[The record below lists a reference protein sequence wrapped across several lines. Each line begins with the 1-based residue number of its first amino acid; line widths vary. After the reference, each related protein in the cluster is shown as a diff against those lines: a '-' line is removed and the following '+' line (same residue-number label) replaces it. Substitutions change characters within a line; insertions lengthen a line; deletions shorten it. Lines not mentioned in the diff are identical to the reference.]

1 MSEVTVKQLAEVL
14 GVSIEQLMEQL
25 ASAGIKVEGED
36 AAISNDDKRQLLAF
50 LRNAHGKDKKEESPR
65 KKIVLKRK
73 TTGTL
78 KISSGSGI
86 RSKTKM
92 VNIEVRKKRT
102 IKRPDQAT
110 LDEIERDRLE
120 AQKALEE
127 RKQQLELEQREREAK
142 EAAASAALQAENQKA
157 AEQKQALEEELLQ
170 KETEVN
176 DVEPTDVTV
185 DDAHDEVDTEADTD
199 TDTET
204 IQETSATE
212 ESTQAT
218 QVAEKEVEKT
228 AEQLAQEA
236 EEQAKAKAAQAIE
249 DQVQRQVMAAVEKRK
264 KEKLRKEEN
273 KKTEAK
279 GNARDKTGNTRTKTF
294 TKENKAKG
302 SQNKYGRKQLH
313 VKGGRG
319 RRNLKPDFKQPEKH
333 GFKKPVADQVK
344 TVKIP
349 DDGITVSALAKSLAI
364 KAGDIIKELMGMG
377 MMVTINQILDQDT
390 AVLVVE
396 EIGHKAEL
404 IESKTLTEELEE
416 INESDDVNAVT
427 RPPVVTVMGHVDH
440 GKTSLLDYI
449 RHTKVTDKEAG
460 GITQHIGAY
469 HVQTDK
475 GVISFIDT
483 PGHAAFTAMRQRGA
497 KATDIVIL
505 VVAANDGVMPQT
517 IEAIKHAKSAK
528 VPVIVAVNKID
539 LDGADVEKIKLEM
552 SSHDVIAE
560 SYGGEVQ
567 FIPVSA
573 KTGQGIN
580 DLLDAISIQAEVM
593 ELKAPIDKSAKGIV
607 VESSLDKGRGP
618 VATVLVKS
626 GTLKKGDMVLS
637 GEQFGRARR
646 LINELGQ
653 EVQSAGPSIPVVI
666 QGLSGV
672 PIAGEEFIVVK
683 NEKRAKSAAA
693 QRKAI
698 ERDLRLKAQQAA
710 KLENLMAS
718 MGKKEKLTV
727 NLLIKADVQGSV
739 EALKDSLTSLG
750 NDDVEI
756 KAIYA
761 GVGGI
766 TNADAQLALS
776 ARAIIIGF
784 NVRADKAAR
793 DVIKQNDLD
802 LHYFSIIYEAIDNIK
817 AAITGFLGTETKDV
831 IIGLAEV
838 KDVFRSSLFGSI
850 AGCIVL
856 EGSVK
861 RDNPIRVL
869 RDNVV
874 IFEGE
879 LESLRRHKD
888 DVKEV
893 KSGTECGIGVK
904 GYDDIQSGDEIEC
917 FERVEVQKSLD

>member
-14 GVSIEQLMEQL
+14 GISLDQLMDQL
-25 ASAGIKVEGED
+25 KDANISAKSAD
-36 AAISNDDKRQLLAF
+36 DAISNDDKRQLLAY
-50 LRNAHGKDKKEESPR
+50 LRSSHGKDKKDQSPR
-65 KKIVLKRK
+65 KKVVLKRK
-73 TTGTL
+73 STGTL
-78 KISSGSGI
+78 KVSSGSGI
-86 RSKTKM
+86 RSKTKT

-102 IKRPDQAT
+102 FNKPNKAE
-110 LDEIERDRLE
+110 LDDIAKDRLE

-127 RKQQLELEQREREAK
+127 RKEQLAEEAGLKQKIEEQKEQERLAQE
-142 EAAASAALQAENQKA
+142 QAI
-157 AEQKQALEEELLQ
+157 AEQKALELAELEKNKEPEEISQ
-170 KETEVN
+170 QEPDSEASEQEDKETVKE
-176 DVEPTDVTV
+176 ETV
-185 DDAHDEVDTEADTD
+185 KDPETLAKEKAD
-199 TDTET
+199 
-204 IQETSATE
+204 QERE
-212 ESTQAT
+212 E
-218 QVAEKEVEKT
+218 
-228 AEQLAQEA
+228 
-236 EEQAKAKAAQAIE
+236 
-249 DQVQRQVMAAVEKRK
+249 QVQRQVMAAVEKRK
-264 KEKLRKEEN
+264 REKEKKNEKQASKPATTAGR
-273 KKTEAK
+273 A
-279 GNARDKTGNTRTKTF
+279 NAGGR
-294 TKENKAKG
+294 A
-302 SQNKYGRKQLH
+302 QNKYGRKQLH

-319 RRNLKPDFKQPEKH
+319 RHQIKPTFKKAEKH
-333 GFKKPVADQVK
+333 GFTKPVADQVK
-344 TVKIP
+344 TVQLEESISVA
-349 DDGITVSALAKSLAI
+349 DLAKALTI
-364 KAGDIIKELMGMG
+364 KSGDIIKELMTMG
-377 MMVTINQILDQDT
+377 MMVTINQMLDQDT
-390 AVLVVE
+390 ATLVVE
-396 EIGHKAEL
+396 ELGHQVEL
-404 IESKTLTEELEE
+404 VESQTLAEELHSQSDEE
-416 INESDDVNAVT
+416 TNDENAVT

-449 RHTKVTDKEAG
+449 RKTKVTDKEAG

-469 HVQTDK
+469 HVTTDH

-483 PGHAAFTAMRQRGA
+483 PGHAAFTSMRQRGA

-517 IEAIKHAKSAK
+517 IEAVKHSKAAG
-528 VPVIVAVNKID
+528 VPIIVAVNKMDLQGASID
-539 LDGADVEKIKLEM
+539 KAKQDL
-552 SSHDVIAE
+552 SNHDVIPE
-560 SYGGEVQ
+560 DWGGDVQ

-573 KTGQGIN
+573 LTGLGID
-580 DLLDAISIQAEVM
+580 DLLEAINLQAEVM
-593 ELKAPIDKSAKGIV
+593 ELKAVVDKPAKGLV

-637 GEQFGRARR
+637 GEQFGRVRMM
-646 LINELGQ
+646 LDETGNQVSE
-653 EVQSAGPSIPVVI
+653 AGPSIPVVI

-672 PIAGEEFIVVK
+672 PVAGEDFLVVK

-693 QRKAI
+693 EHKVHL
-698 ERDLRLKAQQAA
+698 RDTRLKAQQAA
-710 KLENLMAS
+710 KLESLMAS
-718 MGKKEKLTV
+718 MGKTEAKLVV

-739 EALKDSLTSLG
+739 EALAESLTSLG

-756 KAIYA
+756 RAIST

-776 ARAIIIGF
+776 AKAIIIGF

-793 DVIKQNDLD
+793 EVIKQNDLD

-817 AAITGFLGTETKDV
+817 AAITGYLGTETKEV
-831 IIGLAEV
+831 IIGNAEV
-838 KDVFRSSLFGSI
+838 KDVFRSSQFGSI

-856 EGSVK
+856 EGTVK

-904 GYDDIQSGDEIEC
+904 GYNDIEPGDEIEC
-917 FERVEVQKSLD
+917 YERVEVKKTLD

>member
-14 GVSIEQLMEQL
+14 GVSVEQLMEQL
-25 ASAGIKVEGED
+25 KSADIAVANED
-36 AAISNDDKRQLLAF
+36 ATISNEDKRQLLAF
-50 LRNAHGKDKKEESPR
+50 LRSSHGKDKKDQSPR

-78 KISSGSGI
+78 KVSSGTGV

-102 IKRPDQAT
+102 INRPDKAT
-110 LDEIERDRLE
+110 LDEIEKDRLE
-120 AQKALEE
+120 AQKALDE
-127 RKQQLELEQREREAK
+127 RKKQLAREQQEREAK
-142 EAAASAALQAENQKA
+142 ERAEKEAAQKAEALAKQEAEAQAQA
-157 AEQKQALEEELLQ
+157 AEQKKDE
-170 KETEVN
+170 
-176 DVEPTDVTV
+176 TV
-185 DDAHDEVDTEADTD
+185 DEVEIDEVSE
-199 TDTET
+199 EQEEQ
-204 IQETSATE
+204 IEETSE
-212 ESTQAT
+212 E
-218 QVAEKEVEKT
+218 VAEVVVEKT
-228 AEQLAQEA
+228 TEEIAA
-236 EEQAKAKAAQAIE
+236 EEQIVAKAKADQAIE
-249 DQVQRQVMAAVEKRK
+249 EQVQRQVMAAVEKRK
-264 KEKLRKEEN
+264 KEKQRKEDSKNASAKPARPSNTTEN
-273 KKTEAK
+273 KQPYKK
-279 GNARDKTGNTRTKTF
+279 GGNK
-294 TKENKAKG
+294 KPN
-302 SQNKYGRKQLH
+302 QNNKYGRKQLH

-319 RRNLKPDFKQPEKH
+319 NRNLKPDFKQPEKH

-344 TVKIP
+344 TVKIKES
-349 DDGITVSALAKSLAI
+349 ITVSALAKELAI

-396 EIGHKAEL
+396 ELGHKAE
-404 IESKTLTEELEE
+404 IVESKTLAEELGS
-416 INESDDVNAVT
+416 ESESTDENAET

-449 RHTKVTDKEAG
+449 RKSKVTEKEAG

-469 HVQTDK
+469 HVETDK
-475 GVISFIDT
+475 GVVSFIDT

-497 KATDIVIL
+497 KVTDIVIL

-517 IEAIKHAKSAK
+517 IEAIKHSKAAG
-528 VPVIVAVNKID
+528 VPIIVAVNKID
-539 LDGADVEKIKLEM
+539 LDGADIEKIKLEM
-552 SSHDVIAE
+552 SNHDVIAE

-573 KTGQGIN
+573 KTGQGI
-580 DLLDAISIQAEVM
+580 DELLEAILLQAEVM
-593 ELKAPIDKSAKGIV
+593 ELKAPVDTPAKGIV

-646 LINELGQ
+646 MLNELGE
-653 EVQSAGPSIPVVI
+653 EVSTAGPSIPVVI

-672 PIAGEEFIVVK
+672 PVAGEEFLVVK

-693 QRKAI
+693 ERKAI
-698 ERDLRLKAQQAA
+698 ERDMRLKAQQAA

-718 MGKKEKLTV
+718 MGKKEKLVV

-739 EALKDSLTSLG
+739 EALKESLTSLG

-756 KAIYA
+756 RAIYT

-793 DVIKQNDLD
+793 EVIKQNDLD

-817 AAITGFLGTETKDV
+817 SAITGFLGTETKDV
-831 IIGLAEV
+831 IIGMAEV
-838 KDVFRSSLFGSI
+838 KDVFRSSQFGSI

-904 GYDDIQSGDEIEC
+904 GYDDIQAGDEIEC

>member
-14 GVSIEQLMEQL
+14 GVSVEQLMEQL
-25 ASAGIKVEGED
+25 KSADIAVANED
-36 AAISNDDKRQLLAF
+36 ATISNEDKRQLLAF
-50 LRNAHGKDKKEESPR
+50 LRSSHGKDKKDQSPR

-78 KISSGSGI
+78 KVSSGTGV

-102 IKRPDQAT
+102 INRPDKAT
-110 LDEIERDRLE
+110 LDEIEKDRLE
-120 AQKALEE
+120 AQKALDE
-127 RKQQLELEQREREAK
+127 RKKQLAREQQEREAK
-142 EAAASAALQAENQKA
+142 ERAEKEAAQKAEALAKQEAEAQA
-157 AEQKQALEEELLQ
+157 AEQKKDE
-170 KETEVN
+170 
-176 DVEPTDVTV
+176 TV
-185 DDAHDEVDTEADTD
+185 DEVEIDEVSE
-199 TDTET
+199 EQEEQ
-204 IQETSATE
+204 IEETSE
-212 ESTQAT
+212 EI
-218 QVAEKEVEKT
+218 AEVVVEKT
-228 AEQLAQEA
+228 TEEIAA
-236 EEQAKAKAAQAIE
+236 EEQIVAKAKADQAIE
-249 DQVQRQVMAAVEKRK
+249 EQVQRQVMAAVEKRK
-264 KEKLRKEEN
+264 KEKQRKEVNKNTLAKPSRPNNTTDNKQPYKKGGN
-273 KKTEAK
+273 KKP
-279 GNARDKTGNTRTKTF
+279 NQN
-294 TKENKAKG
+294 
-302 SQNKYGRKQLH
+302 NKYGRKQLH

-319 RRNLKPDFKQPEKH
+319 NRNLKPDFKQPEKH

-344 TVKIP
+344 TVKIKES
-349 DDGITVSALAKSLAI
+349 ITVSELAKALAI

-396 EIGHKAEL
+396 ELGHKAE
-404 IESKTLTEELEE
+404 IVESKTLAEELGSESE
-416 INESDDVNAVT
+416 ITDENAET

-449 RHTKVTDKEAG
+449 RNTKVTDKEAG

-469 HVQTDK
+469 HVKTDK
-475 GVISFIDT
+475 GVVSFIDT

-517 IEAIKHAKSAK
+517 IEAVTHSKAAD
-528 VPVIVAVNKID
+528 VPIIVAINKID
-539 LDGADVEKIKLEM
+539 LDGADIEKIKLEL
-552 SSHDVIAE
+552 SNHDVIAE
-560 SYGGEVQ
+560 SYGGDVQ

-573 KTGQGIN
+573 KTGQGI
-580 DLLDAISIQAEVM
+580 DELLEAILLQAEVM
-593 ELKAPIDKSAKGIV
+593 ELKAPVDTPAKGIV

-646 LINELGQ
+646 MLNELGE
-653 EVQSAGPSIPVVI
+653 EVSTAGPSIPVVI

-672 PIAGEEFIVVK
+672 PVAGEEFLVVK

-693 QRKAI
+693 ERKAI
-698 ERDLRLKAQQAA
+698 ERDMRLKAQQAA

-718 MGKKEKLTV
+718 MGKKEKLVV

-739 EALKDSLTSLG
+739 EALKESLTSLG

-756 KAIYA
+756 RAIYT

-793 DVIKQNDLD
+793 EVIKQNDLD

-831 IIGLAEV
+831 IIGMAEV
-838 KDVFRSSLFGSI
+838 KDVFRSSQFGSI

-861 RDNPIRVL
+861 R
-869 RDNVV
+869 
-874 IFEGE
+874 
-879 LESLRRHKD
+879 
-888 DVKEV
+888 
-893 KSGTECGIGVK
+893 
-904 GYDDIQSGDEIEC
+904 
-917 FERVEVQKSLD
+917 

>member
-14 GVSIEQLMEQL
+14 GIALEQLMDQL
-25 ASAGIKVEGED
+25 SSAGISIKSAD
-36 AAISNDDKRQLLAF
+36 DAISNEDKRQLLAF
-50 LRNAHGKDKKEESPR
+50 LRSSHGKDKKDQSPR
-65 KKIVLKRK
+65 KKVVLKRK
-73 TTGTL
+73 SMGTL
-78 KISSGSGI
+78 KVSSGTGM

-102 IKRPDQAT
+102 FNKPSKDEV
-110 LDEIERDRLE
+110 DEIERDRLE

-127 RKQQLELEQREREAK
+127 RKVQLAKEENAKSQAEQAKVEKQKAEQEQARLEQEAQEK
-142 EAAASAALQAENQKA
+142 QQQEEKSQEEAQATEQQAVDEVAAVEVVETKS
-157 AEQKQALEEELLQ
+157 EEELAA
-170 KETEVN
+170 E
-176 DVEPTDVTV
+176 
-185 DDAHDEVDTEADTD
+185 
-199 TDTET
+199 
-204 IQETSATE
+204 
-212 ESTQAT
+212 
-218 QVAEKEVEKT
+218 AEK
-228 AEQLAQEA
+228 A
-236 EEQAKAKAAQAIE
+236 AKEKAAQAIE
-249 DQVQRQVMAAVEKRK
+249 EQVQRQVMAAVEKRK
-264 KEKLRKEEN
+264 KEKLRREEQQN
-273 KKTEAK
+273 KGKARTTNTPNNTTTANRP
-279 GNARDKTGNTRTKTF
+279 NAGAPNNTGGRANQ
-294 TKENKAKG
+294 
-302 SQNKYGRKQLH
+302 SKYGRKQLH
-313 VKGGRG
+313 VKGGR
-319 RRNLKPDFKQPEKH
+319 RNQNARPDFKKPEKH
-333 GFKKPVADQVK
+333 GFTKPVADQVK
-344 TVKIP
+344 TVIIT
-349 DDGITVSALAKSLAI
+349 DSITVADLAKSLAI
-364 KAGDIIKELMGMG
+364 KSGDVIKELMKMG

-396 EIGHKAEL
+396 ELGHKAE
-404 IESKTLTEELEE
+404 IVESKTLAEELHSKADE
-416 INESDDVNAVT
+416 IDDENAVT

-449 RHTKVTDKEAG
+449 RNTKITDKEAG

-469 HVQTDK
+469 HVETDH

-497 KATDIVIL
+497 QATDIVIL

-517 IEAIKHAKSAK
+517 IEAVKHSKAAG
-528 VPVIVAVNKID
+528 VPIIVAVNKMDIAGATID
-539 LDGADVEKIKLEM
+539 KAKQDL
-552 SSHDVIAE
+552 SNHDVIPE
-560 SYGGEVQ
+560 DWGGEVQ

-573 KTGQGIN
+573 KTGQGID
-580 DLLDAISIQAEVM
+580 DLLEAISLQAEVM
-593 ELKAPIDKSAKGIV
+593 ELKAVTDKPAKGIV
-607 VESSLDKGRGP
+607 VESSLDKGKGP

-646 LINELGQ
+646 MLNELGE
-653 EVQSAGPSIPVVI
+653 EVLEAGPSIPVVI

-672 PIAGEEFIVVK
+672 PVAGEDFLVVK
-683 NEKRAKSAAA
+683 NEKQAKSAAA
-693 QRKAI
+693 ERKAH
-698 ERDLRLKAQQAA
+698 ERDLRLKDQQAA
-710 KLENLMAS
+710 KLESLLAN
-718 MGKKEKLTV
+718 MGKKEKLVV

-739 EALKDSLTSLG
+739 EALKESLTTLG
-750 NDDVEI
+750 NDDVEVR
-756 KAIYA
+756 AIST

-776 ARAIIIGF
+776 AKAIIIGF

-831 IIGLAEV
+831 IIGTAEV
-838 KDVFRSSLFGSI
+838 KDVFRSSQFGSI

-904 GYDDIQSGDEIEC
+904 GYNEILAGDEIEC
-917 FERVEVQKSLD
+917 YERVEVQKTLD

>member
-14 GVSIEQLMEQL
+14 GISLDQLMDQL
-25 ASAGIKVEGED
+25 ESAGISIKSED
-36 AAISNDDKRQLLAF
+36 DPISNDDKRVLLAY
-50 LRNAHGKDKKEESPR
+50 LRNSHGKDKKDQSPR
-65 KKIVLKRK
+65 KKVVLKRK
-73 TTGTL
+73 STGTL
-78 KISSGSGI
+78 KVSSGSGV

-102 IKRPDQAT
+102 FTKPDKAEI
-110 LDEIERDRLE
+110 DEIAKDRLE

-127 RKQQLELEQREREAK
+127 RKSQLEK
-142 EAAASAALQAENQKA
+142 EKQSKIESEKLK
-157 AEQKQALEEELLQ
+157 AEQEQAQIEEQEKLAEEKRLHELAEKERLEKED
-170 KETEVN
+170 KETKESEN
-176 DVEPTDVTV
+176 SESESQD
-185 DDAHDEVDTEADTD
+185 
-199 TDTET
+199 
-204 IQETSATE
+204 ATE
-212 ESTQAT
+212 EPVEETKTPEELAQI
-218 QVAEKEVEKT
+218 EKEKAQKT
-228 AEQLAQEA
+228 ADAA
-236 EEQAKAKAAQAIE
+236 REE
-249 DQVQRQVMAAVEKRK
+249 QVQRQVMAAVEKRK
-264 KEKLRKEEN
+264 KEKEKRNEGSRN
-273 KKTEAK
+273 
-279 GNARDKTGNTRTKTF
+279 NARPAN
-294 TKENKAKG
+294 AKPDNR
-302 SQNKYGRKQLH
+302 SKNNKYGRKQLH

-319 RRNLKPDFKQPEKH
+319 NHQIKPTFKKAEKH
-333 GFKKPVADQVK
+333 GFTKPVADQVK
-344 TVKIP
+344 TI
-349 DDGITVSALAKSLAI
+349 DITDSITVADLAKSLAI
-364 KAGDIIKELMGMG
+364 KSGDVIKELMTMG

-396 EIGHKAEL
+396 EMGHVANVV
-404 IESKTLTEELEE
+404 ESQTIAEELHSQ
-416 INESDDVNAVT
+416 SDSETDENAET

-449 RHTKVTDKEAG
+449 RKSKVTDKEAG

-469 HVQTDK
+469 HVTTDH
-475 GVISFIDT
+475 GIISFIDT
-483 PGHAAFTAMRQRGA
+483 PGHAAFTSMRQRGA

-517 IEAIKHAKSAK
+517 IEAVKHAKAAG
-528 VPVIVAVNKID
+528 VPIIVAVNKMDLNGATID
-539 LDGADVEKIKLEM
+539 KAKQDLSNHE
-552 SSHDVIAE
+552 VIPE
-560 SYGGEVQ
+560 DWGGETQ

-573 KTGQGIN
+573 LTGLGIE
-580 DLLDAISIQAEVM
+580 DLLEAVSLQAEVM
-593 ELKAPIDKSAKGIV
+593 ELKAVVDKPAKGLV

-637 GEQFGRARR
+637 GEQFGRVRR
-646 LINELGQ
+646 MLDELNQ
-653 EVQSAGPSIPVVI
+653 EVTEAGPSIPVVI

-672 PIAGEEFIVVK
+672 PVAGEEFLVVK

-693 QRKAI
+693 ERKAH

-710 KLENLMAS
+710 KLETLISS
-718 MGKKEKLTV
+718 MGKKDKLVV

-739 EALKDSLTSLG
+739 EALTESLTTLG
-750 NDDVEI
+750 NDDVEV
-756 KAIYA
+756 KAIST

-766 TNADAQLALS
+766 TNADAQLAVS
-776 ARAIIIGF
+776 ANAIIIGF

-793 DVIKQNDLD
+793 EVIKQNDLD

-817 AAITGFLGTETKDV
+817 AAITGFLGTETKEV
-831 IIGLAEV
+831 IIGNAEV
-838 KDVFRSSLFGSI
+838 KDVFRSSQFGSI

-856 EGSVK
+856 EGTVK

-904 GYDDIQSGDEIEC
+904 GYDEINPGDEIEC
-917 FERVEVQKSLD
+917 YERVEVKKTLD